1 MKVVTTNIRRDIELL
16 NLDTS
21 SGIAL
26 IQEPDGTKQSLAVKS
41 LTIEF
46 E

>member
-1 MKVVTTNIRRDIELL
+1 MKVVTTNIRRDIKLIDL
-16 NLDTS
+16 NAST
-21 SGIAL
+21 GIAL
-26 IQEPDGTKQSLAVKS
+26 IQDPEGTEQTLAVKS